1 MHPLIHF
8 LGAFARGSNRVA
20 ILVAEVALAALM
32 IACTYGVI
40 ARYVFNSPSIYITE
54 VCVYLLLV
62 CSWLSIGWV
71 HLENRHVS
79 VEAFHMRFSPR
90 GKRLATCISQLCI
103 LFFCLVLLWA
113 GISVVETA
121 LARNYRSASMLR
133 FPLWIAY
140 GMIPLGGTL
149 LGLATLRQLFIPN
162 SVESNDSIKEF

>member
-1 MHPLIHF
+1 MHR
-8 LGAFARGSNRVA
+8 AREGDRAVVVGGVH
-20 ILVAEVALAALM
+20 LLQVALPAIVGHREGRVDRQHA
-32 IACTYGVI
+32 G
-40 ARYVFNSPSIYITE
+40 RGGQRGQD
-54 VCVYLLLV
+54 LL
-62 CSWLSIGWV
+62 G
-71 HLENRHVS
+71 HLETGAAGHPVVHDDDVGLHR
-79 VEAFHMRFSPR
+79 SPR
-90 GKRLATCISQLCI
+90 GQRLATCISQLCI

>member
-1 MHPLIHF
+1 MNPLIHF
-8 LGAFARGSNRVA
+8 LGAFARGSNRLA
-20 ILVAEVALAALM
+20 ILVAEFALAALM

-90 GKRLATCISQLCI
+90 GQRLATCISQLCI

-113 GISVVETA
+113 GISV
-121 LARNYRSASMLR
+121 ASMLR

>member
-1 MHPLIHF
+1 MNPLIQF
-8 LGAFARGSNRVA
+8 FGAFAHGTNRLA
-20 ILVAEVALAALM
+20 ILIAEIALAALM
-32 IACTYGVI
+32 IACAYGVI

-54 VCVYLLLV
+54 ICVYLLLV
-62 CSWLSIGWV
+62 CSWLSVGWV
-71 HLENRHVS
+71 HLENRHVG
-79 VEAFHMRFSPR
+79 VEAFQQKFSPR
-90 GKRLATCISQLCI
+90 GKRLALCISQLCV

-149 LGLATLRQLFIPN
+149 LGLATLRLLFIPN